1 MLNGCSGGTAF
12 APPLLM
18 LRDTIREENIKE
30 LLMVFLTDG
39 QNFDHEE
46 TKNACR

>member
-1 MLNGCSGGTAF
+1 MLNGCSGGTSF

>member
-1 MLNGCSGGTAF
+1 LNGSSGGTNF

-18 LRDTIREENIKE
+18 LRDTIRDNNIKE

-39 QNFDHEE
+39 LNDD
-46 TKNACR
+46 

>member
-1 MLNGCSGGTAF
+1 MLNGNSGGTAF

-18 LRDTIREENIKE
+18 LKETIKNDNIKE

-39 QNFDHEE
+39 
-46 TKNACR
+46 

>member
-1 MLNGCSGGTAF
+1 LGGNSGGTVF

-18 LRDTIREENIKE
+18 LRNIIREEDIKE

-39 QNFDHEE
+39 MNDDHE
-46 TKNACR
+46 